1 MSYLD
6 RLKKSAS
13 AGAGTL
19 QNHQNPESRGFVGFE
34 GTPPGPFQ
42 KIEGSQ
48 AANDPAPKLRP
59 APLPNAFVVWLIR
72 CPDRQP
78 VEVHFWPPAT
88 LAEALTGYPTA
99 INAEPMQA
107 PHGAEPEPD
116 KAQPHQEEKAPP
128 APDAGRWRAGP
139 AALPAR
145 SCRTC
150 RHLYR
155 PGLSDGH
162 CGGRDDLPAA
172 YGPGHPLRRLPDDG
186 GAGCTAWELAT

>member
-1 MSYLD
+1 MGYLE

-13 AGAGTL
+13 AGAGHL

-34 GTPPGPFQ
+34 GTPPVPFQ
-42 KIEGSQ
+42 KIEGAT

-107 PHGAEPEPD
+107 P
-116 KAQPHQEEKAPP
+116 P

-139 AALPAR
+139 ADLPPR

-150 RHLYR
+150 RHLRR

-162 CGGRDDLPAA
+162 CGGRDDLPPA
-172 YGPGHPLRRLPDDG
+172 YTAGHPLRRLPDDG
-186 GAGCTAWELAT
+186 GTSCTTWEL

>member
-1 MSYLD
+1 MGYLE

-13 AGAGTL
+13 AGAGHL

-34 GTPPGPFQ
+34 GTPPGPVQ

-99 INAEPMQA
+99 INAEPMQT

-150 RHLYR
+150 RHLKR

-162 CGGRDDLPAA
+162 CGGRDDLPPA
-172 YGPGHPLRRLPDDG
+172 YTAGHPLRRLPDDG
-186 GAGCTAWELAT
+186 GASCTTWEESR

>member
-1 MSYLD
+1 MGYLD
-6 RLKKSAS
+6 RLKKSAN
-13 AGAGTL
+13 AGGSTL
-19 QNHQNPESRGFVGFE
+19 KNQNNPETEGFLGSL

-42 KIEGSQ
+42 KIEGAQ

-150 RHLYR
+150 GHLKR

-186 GAGCTAWELAT
+186 GASCATWELAT

>member
-1 MSYLD
+1 MGYLE
-6 RLKKSAS
+6 RLKKSTN
-13 AGAGTL
+13 AGTGHL

-99 INAEPMQA
+99 INAEPMQPRMA
-107 PHGAEPEPD
+107 PNRSRTRRSPTKRRKPRLRPTLA
-116 KAQPHQEEKAPP
+116 
-128 APDAGRWRAGP
+128 AGGLALLLCRRDP
-139 AALPAR
+139 AAPAG
-145 SCRTC
+145 T
-150 RHLYR
+150 
-155 PGLSDGH
+155 
-162 CGGRDDLPAA
+162 
-172 YGPGHPLRRLPDDG
+172 
-186 GAGCTAWELAT
+186 